1 MRHWDDIRFFLS
13 VAETGST
20 SAAAKALGV
29 AQTTVSRRIDAL
41 EAELGLTLF
50 RREARGFRLTRD
62 GARLRDLA
70 EPLGTAFAWFQ
81 TDLDALTRPANAAI
95 RVTAPAEGM
104 QHWLMPTLEA
114 FRVKNG
120 GVLFEI
126 DTSQSQVDLAGG
138 EADIALRLVDR
149 IEDER
154 LIARKIGHA
163 RWGVYC
169 SRRHYQTHGAPR
181 SFAEAA
187 GHDIVHYSDE
197 AARQVAPVR
206 RFVARIDPARV
217 ILRVGSVAA
226 MVSALRSSG
235 GLGILPCVVGDD
247 TPDLVP
253 CFRDEDM
260 RHTCWIAAGPDAHAR
275 PLVRRCMHWIAQEFP
290 RDTL

>member
-1 MRHWDDIRFFLS
+1 MRNWDDIRFFLS

-41 EAELGLTLF
+41 EEELGLPLF

-70 EPLGTAFAWFQ
+70 TPLGTAFGRFQ
-81 TDLDALTRPANAAI
+81 TDLAALIRPANAAI

-114 FRVKNG
+114 FRAKNG

-126 DTSQSQVDLAGG
+126 DTSQGQVDLAAG
-138 EADIALRLVDR
+138 EADIALRLVDE
-149 IEDER
+149 IEDDR
-154 LIARKIGHA
+154 LIARKVGYA

-169 SRRHYQTHGAPR
+169 SRRHYKAHGAPR
-181 SFAEAA
+181 SFDEAA
-187 GHDIVHYSDE
+187 GHDVVHYSDD

-206 RFVARIDPARV
+206 RFGDRIDPARV

-226 MVSALRSSG
+226 MVSALRTSG

-253 CFRDEDM
+253 CFRDAEM
-260 RHTCWIAAGPDAHAR
+260 RHRCWIAAGPDAHAR
-275 PLVRRCMHWIAQEFP
+275 PLVRRCMQWIAREFP